1 MPSRSEL
8 LKAAE
13 TLRRAARLLELQ
25 AQRVRDEQDATH
37 DRAMANARG
46 MIKRIARGESHAN
59 SHTTERG

>member
-13 TLRRAARLLELQ
+13 TLHRAARLLELQ
-25 AQRVRDEQDATH
+25 ARRVRDEQHVTH

-46 MIKRIARGESHAN
+46 MIRRIARGESHAN
-59 SHTTERG
+59 PTPAERG

>member
-13 TLRRAARLLELQ
+13 TLHRAARLLELQ
-25 AQRVRDEQDATH
+25 ARRVRAEQDATH
-37 DRAMANARG
+37 DRAMLNARG

-59 SHTTERG
+59 PNPTERG

>member
-25 AQRVRDEQDATH
+25 AQRVRDEQHVTH
-37 DRAMANARG
+37 DRAMVNARG

>member
-1 MPSRSEL
+1 MPSRSDI

-25 AQRVRDEQDATH
+25 AQRVRDEQHVTH
-37 DRAMANARG
+37 DRAMINARG
-46 MIKRIARGESHAN
+46 MIRKIARGDTHAN

>member
-25 AQRVRDEQDATH
+25 AQRVRAEQDATH
-37 DRAMANARG
+37 DRAMVNARG
-46 MIKRIARGESHAN
+46 MIKRIARGDAHA
-59 SHTTERG
+59 HTSPTERG